1 MFIKNL
7 CLIVNNDK
15 AFLNEPIT
23 IFLGDKD
30 IKLQIM
36 LKQVKNQFN
45 TKVLNDLDVLDSV
58 ESCEVTIQKPNGQLF
73 TATAH
78 VENKLII
85 IEVDSTWT
93 DEVEEI
99 GVHLIQ
105 IILLS
110 ADGGRITL
118 PPVELVVAKP
128 LEVREEGSE
137 QIYSDLYTENGIA
150 LLSEDGNGLKISE
163 LPINFTA
170 VGYVPFIS
178 MMNTG
183 GYETQRFYFD
193 MSQVAFKGYFDST
206 LEEEMIF
213 RNTDTTL
220 QPIGGIRAGE
230 SLNGLTIHQI
240 LNKLIF
246 PSTAEATASIT
257 YKPSGRVFE
266 KGSTV
271 EVLSIYGT
279 VQSGI
284 EPLNSVKFYDGET
297 VLETQYG
304 VEGSVSYY
312 FIEPVLITDSITSD
326 RFRISA
332 NTDTKRNYANTLSLD
347 FVYPYYYGVYHGDI
361 DEITGEVVAN
371 MSKMVQTKGN
381 KSIHYTTKDERF
393 IFAYPSSY
401 GRLMR
406 ISDING
412 FDVTGTFKMKEVMI
426 ECNDGTTQSYFV
438 YANNEN
444 TVTNFKVIFYH
455 EYY

>member
-15 AFLNEPIT
+15 AFLSEPIT

-30 IKLQIM
+30 IRLQIM
-36 LKQVKNQFN
+36 LKQVRNQFN

-58 ESCEVTIQKPNGQLF
+58 EFCEVAIQKPNGELF

-78 VENKLII
+78 VENKIVII
-85 IEVDSTWT
+85 DIDSTWT
-93 DEVEEI
+93 DELAEV
-99 GVHLIQ
+99 GVHLVQ
-105 IILLS
+105 LILLS
-110 ADGGRITL
+110 GDGGHITL
-118 PPVELVVAKP
+118 PTVEVMVAKP

-137 QIYSDLYTENGIA
+137 QIISDLYTENGIA

-178 MMNTG
+178 LKNTG

-193 MSQVAFKGYFDST
+193 MSQIAFKGYFDST
-206 LEEEMIF
+206 LEKEMIF

-220 QPIGGIRAGE
+220 QPIGGIKAGE

-271 EVLSIYGT
+271 EVSSIYGT

-284 EPLNSVKFYDGET
+284 EPINNIKFYDGET

-304 VEGSVSYY
+304 VHGSVSYY
-312 FIEPVLITDSITSD
+312 FTQPVLITDSITSD

-332 NTDTKRNYANTLSLD
+332 NTDSKSNFANTLSLD
-347 FVYPYYYGVYHGDI
+347 FVYPYYYGVYHGDV

-381 KSIHYTTKDERF
+381 KSILYTTKDERF

-406 ISDING
+406 ISDTNG
-412 FDVTGTFKMKEVMI
+412 FDVTRTFEMKEVMI

-438 YANNEN
+438 YADNEN
-444 TVTNFKVIFYH
+444 TMTNFKVIFYH